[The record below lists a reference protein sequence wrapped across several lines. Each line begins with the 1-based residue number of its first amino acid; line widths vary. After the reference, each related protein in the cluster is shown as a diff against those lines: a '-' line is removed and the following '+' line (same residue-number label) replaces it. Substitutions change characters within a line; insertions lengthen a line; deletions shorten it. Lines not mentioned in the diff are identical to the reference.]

1 MAGLDGQ
8 QRAWSP
14 CLYNWRGNLNNSVL
28 KDMLKTFTEG
38 GNLLAEVEELPGLEI
53 MQAFKNIVYIV
64 SFSSL
69 SLINTED
76 QRHLPVDSPPKR
88 PAALFKTD
96 SECLGS
102 KTLRVCEAAFST
114 KTRESPR

>member
-1 MAGLDGQ
+1 VESLNGQ
-8 QRAWSP
+8 QRAWDP
-14 CLYNWRGNLNNSVL
+14 FLYNWRGNLNNSVL

-38 GNLLAEVEELPGLEI
+38 GNLLAEVEELSDLEI

-69 SLINTED
+69 SLINTEN
-76 QRHLPVDSPPKR
+76 QRHLRVDSPPKR
-88 PAALFKTD
+88 PAALYKTD

-102 KTLRVCEAAFST
+102 KTLRVCEDFL
-114 KTRESPR
+114 RGCVLD